1 MSSTVDERRLQRAFI
16 ALLLA
21 FFVNFLGYAFIVPIL
36 PSWQTQF
43 DLNATQAT
51 LLVSLW
57 AVPLLLF
64 GPMTGRITDR
74 FGAGRTIFISL
85 VLLTASSGLYV
96 VATNEWV
103 RRPFLLLAFAR
114 MVHGASGA
122 TIMTAGLA
130 AASQLWPVRFGEQAG
145 KLLGM
150 AAIGG
155 LFGPVL
161 GGVLFTWGEASA
173 FTVLAILTALV
184 CPMMWF
190 STEIIGGPREHATPS
205 VSLRVFFSDRILF
218 RVGVLLAITTVA
230 TGALEAGVPLFLD
243 DALGL
248 SSAAIGGV
256 LLVMVLMQ
264 ALGSVIWGRWVDRNG
279 PTRYMVIGWSFVVA
293 SLLGVGLV
301 GSLLAGNVAVLGMIL
316 LLGSFQFFIAA
327 TQIPMLPMIDTATNR
342 AFGEGNPGL
351 AFGVFGAAWA
361 AGTIVGPLLVGP
373 AFDLFGSWAIALGG
387 LAIPAFGALLLTVT
401 NRDLLHDCY
410 EKEIGKRKS
419 ENEVV
424 TEALQPE

>member
-1 MSSTVDERRLQRAFI
+1 
-16 ALLLA
+16 
-21 FFVNFLGYAFIVPIL
+21 
-36 PSWQTQF
+36 
-43 DLNATQAT
+43 
-51 LLVSLW
+51 
-57 AVPLLLF
+57 
-64 GPMTGRITDR
+64 
-74 FGAGRTIFISL
+74 
-85 VLLTASSGLYV
+85 
-96 VATNEWV
+96 
-103 RRPFLLLAFAR
+103 
-114 MVHGASGA
+114 
-122 TIMTAGLA
+122 
-130 AASQLWPVRFGEQAG
+130 
-145 KLLGM
+145 M

-184 CPMMWF
+184 CPLMWF

-342 AFGEGNPGL
+342 ALGEGNPGL

-361 AGTIVGPLLVGP
+361 AGIIVGPLLVGP

-410 EKEIGKRKS
+410 EEEIGKRKS
-419 ENEVV
+419 ESEVV
-424 TEALQPE
+424 NEALQPE